1 MVACAVEK
9 IVTITPVWRAEKHN
23 TVRHLNEC
31 RQMDIEIA
39 FANAKVVMHEME
51 GAVKYDYIAN
61 QAKIDEM
68 RKNFQL
74 SMALIEGHL
83 STIVYME
90 GGVLSRLFVA
100 GVIGAVTYIAAE
112 RHNIKKK

>member
-1 MVACAVEK
+1 MSIEQDRSIRNMVKSYIYSVGGMLA
-9 IVTITPVWRAEKHN
+9 
-23 TVRHLNEC
+23 
-31 RQMDIEIA
+31 
-39 FANAKVVMHEME
+39 ME